1 MLYVILCNSKA
12 KIAHITYLHSISL
25 KQSSSFDLKVVFA
38 ATGRSLYA
46 EDRQGGPS
54 FSAPSF
60 NIPFQPNFEFNE
72 FGNFI
77 DSNGGFGQIISGLG
91 GGQSLN
97 NQGDFVSQTE
107 QRFNARPISGAAA
120 GAPFKRETELNHF
133 TQSHQVR

>member
-1 MLYVILCNSKA
+1 MLYYV
-12 KIAHITYLHSISL
+12 TL
-25 KQSSSFDLKVVFA
+25 KQKLHIIHICTCYFFETIFKFDLKVVFA